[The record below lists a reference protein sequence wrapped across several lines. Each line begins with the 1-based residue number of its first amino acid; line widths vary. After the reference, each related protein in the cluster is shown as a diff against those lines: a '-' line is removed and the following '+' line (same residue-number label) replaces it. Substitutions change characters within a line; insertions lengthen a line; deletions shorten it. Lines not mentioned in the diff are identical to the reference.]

1 MERRRHNMAEE
12 KAREFKGPGGR
23 GPRGPKPKLNNPG
36 ALFKRMMKYI
46 LQYYTPHC
54 ITAVICI
61 VVSVLANVQGTL
73 FMQTLIDQYIMPLIG
88 NQNPD
93 FSGLAHA
100 IMRVGG
106 FYLCGVAAA
115 YIQAKVMIYVSQ
127 GTLKHLRDDMF
138 IHMESLPIRY
148 FDTNAHGD
156 IMSMYTNDID
166 TLRQMISQSI
176 PQFINS
182 IITIVS
188 VLGSMIFLNIPLTV
202 VTLVMVAIMLTVTG
216 KVAGLSG
223 RYFMEQ
229 QKNIGKVNGYIEEMM
244 EGQKVVKVFCHEEES
259 RADFRKL
266 NDALYESA
274 DKANTF
280 ANMLGPVNAQLG
292 NISYVVCAIVGG
304 VLALNGVGGFTLGGL
319 ASFLTF
325 NKSFNMPINQ
335 VSQQLNSVVMA
346 LAGADRIFRLLDE
359 KPEMDEGY
367 VTLVNA
373 KMENGKIVE
382 SEKRTN
388 MWAWKHYHKAEGT
401 TTYKKLTGDVVFD
414 GVNFGYNPD
423 KIVLHDVKLY
433 AQPGQKIAF
442 VGSTGAGKTTITN
455 LINRFYDIQDGKIR
469 YDGININKIK
479 KADLRRSLGIVLQ
492 DTHLFTNSVM
502 ENIRYGRLDATD
514 EEVIAAAKL
523 ANADGFIRH
532 LPQGYDTMLTG
543 DGANLS
549 QGQRQL
555 LAIARAAV
563 ADPPVLILDEATS
576 SIDTRTEKIVQDGM
590 DKLMKGRTT
599 FVIAHRLSTI
609 RNSDCIMV
617 LEQGRIIERGTHE
630 ELLKEG
636 GKYYQLYTGKI
647 VMD

>member
-1 MERRRHNMAEE
+1 MAEE
-12 KAREFKGPGGR
+12 RVKELKGGPGGHAR
-23 GPRGPKPKLNNPG
+23 GPRPKLKNPG
-36 ALFKRMMKYI
+36 KLFRRMMKYI
-46 LQYYTPHC
+46 LRYYAPHC
-54 ITAVICI
+54 IIAVICI
-61 VVSVLANVQGTL
+61 LVNVLASVQGTL
-73 FMQTLIDQYIMPLIG
+73 FMQTLIDQYILPLIG
-88 NQNPD
+88 QADPD
-93 FSGLAHA
+93 FSGLSHA
-100 IMRVGG
+100 ILRVGF
-106 FYLCGVAAA
+106 FYLCGVTAA
-115 YIQAKVMIYVSQ
+115 YIQSRVMVIVSQ

-138 IHMESLPIRY
+138 THMESLPIRY
-148 FDTNAHGD
+148 FDTHAHGD

-188 VLGSMIFLNIPLTV
+188 VLASMIFLNVPLTL
-202 VTLVMVAIMLTVTG
+202 VTLVMVCIMLFVT
-216 KVAGLSG
+216 KNVAGLSG
-223 RYFMEQ
+223 HFFIEQ
-229 QKNIGKVNGYIEEMM
+229 QKDIGILNGYIEEMM
-244 EGQKVVKVFCHEEES
+244 EGQKVVKVFCHEEKS
-259 RADFRKL
+259 REDFRKL
-266 NDALYESA
+266 NDQLYDSA
-274 DKANTF
+274 RKANGF
-280 ANMLGPVNAQLG
+280 ANILGPINAQLG

-304 VLALNGVGGFTLGGL
+304 ILALNGIGGFTLGGL

-359 KPEMDEGY
+359 KPETDEGY

-373 KMENGKIVE
+373 RRENGRLVE
-382 SEKRTN
+382 SEKRTGL
-388 MWAWKHYHKAEGT
+388 WAWKHYHKVENT
-401 TTYKKLTGDVVFD
+401 TTYQELTGDVVFD
-414 GVNFGYNPD
+414 GVDFGYTPE

-433 AQPGQKIAF
+433 ATPGQKIAF

-492 DTHLFTNSVM
+492 DTHLFTNTVM
-502 ENIRYGRLDATD
+502 ENIRYGKLDATD

-523 ANADGFIRH
+523 ANADSFIRR
-532 LPQGYDTMLTG
+532 LPQGYQTMLTG

-576 SIDTRTEKIVQDGM
+576 SIDTRTERIVQDGM
-590 DKLMKGRTT
+590 DKLMRGRTT

-630 ELLKEG
+630 ELLKLG
-636 GKYYQLYTGKI
+636 GKYYQLYTGKL
-647 VMD
+647 VMT